1 MQAAVVNCSP
11 LDDVKS
17 RGIERF
23 NDRQLLKLIDHLNLD
38 DLIELA
44 ATDKEI
50 EDFIKTRYI
59 IGEYHFDKY
68 PIKIQIN
75 RAYLLVGNGGRSIT
89 TFEGILRFLRMYGS
103 IVPQMTII
111 SMDGTNPK
119 FHRIGRF
126 IERYCRNTV
135 TKLHVKGEATVLFDQ
150 WNSTFDSVTDLDIEY
165 DHPLYDLEKIFPN
178 MHSLSILL
186 MNEFSQDLKIPQLK
200 YFHYRENFILINKQL
215 LANAIQSNPQLER
228 LRIDTSVDATFV
240 NLIENGLPE
249 QLESLEMHIPLVTP
263 EIIDFIV
270 GSKYLARLSL
280 PRATIDHSEL
290 TKIVT
295 ELIYLE
301 QLEIKK
307 AKLTGEQLVEIM
319 SRNSQLKG
327 FTVIVDIDFEFS
339 EFLQSVPSQWILDES
354 SLDRLNFQRI
364 LY

>member
-1 MQAAVVNCSP
+1 MQTAVVNCSP
-11 LDDVKS
+11 LDDAKKQ
-17 RGIERF
+17 GIEHF
-23 NDRQLLKLIDHLNLD
+23 NDRKLLKLIDHLNLD

-50 EDFIKTRYI
+50 QEFIKNRYI
-59 IGEYHFDKY
+59 IGEYHFDKH

-75 RAYLLVGNGGRSIT
+75 RAYLLVGNENRIIT
-89 TFEGILRFLRMYGS
+89 TFDGILRFLRMYGA

-111 SMDGTNPK
+111 SMDGANPK

-135 TKLHVKGEATVLFDQ
+135 TKLHFKGEATVLLDQ

-165 DHPLYDLEKIFPN
+165 DHPMYDLEKIFPN

-200 YFHYRENFILINKQL
+200 HFHYRENFILINKLL
-215 LANAIQSNPQLER
+215 LANVIQSNPQLKS

-240 NLIENGLPE
+240 NLIRNSLPE
-249 QLESLEMHIPLVTP
+249 LLESLELHVPLVTP
-263 EIIDFIV
+263 EIISFIE

-280 PRATIDHSEL
+280 PRATINHSEL
-290 TKIVT
+290 NTIVT

-301 QLEIKK
+301 RLEIKK
-307 AKLTGEQLVEIM
+307 ANLTGEQLVEVM
-319 SRNSQLKG
+319 SRNSQLKD
-327 FTVIVDIDFEFS
+327 FTVFVDIHFEFS

-354 SLDRLNFQRI
+354 SLGTLNFHRI